1 MFFCFIGFC
10 VVRVRNGGDSV
21 NVLFLMVIWFFCI
34 IFSRVDWV
42 FVGVW
47 LILLVSSR
55 LVNIGLW
62 WILKFLVFGLYIVWL
77 LMLLG
82 IRFGVNCMCL

>member
-1 MFFCFIGFC
+1 M
-10 VVRVRNGGDSV
+10 NGGVRV

-34 IFSRVDWV
+34 IFSSVDWV
-42 FVGVW
+42 LVGVW
-47 LILLVSSR
+47 LILLVNSR

-62 WILKFLVFGLYIVWL
+62 WILKFLFFGLYIVWL

-82 IRFGVNCMCL
+82 IRLGVNCMWL